1 MRTFIVRR
9 LIIFVPMLII
19 VSILAFV
26 VMQLAPSNYVET
38 YVKMIELRGGT
49 LDKAQIRAL
58 YVKYGLD
65 LPLYRQYFVWIG
77 NYFRGDMGF
86 SFTYNRPVTE
96 VIGERLPRTMLISFC
111 AFVLTWLLANPI
123 GIYSAIRQ
131 YSAFDYLFTTAGF
144 VGLSLPGFLFALVL
158 MYVVFKTTGW
168 AIQGLNSPAFENA
181 PWSVAKVIDVL
192 KNIWLPIVVLATSG
206 TASLIRILRGTL
218 LDEIKKPYVTTAR
231 AKGMKESKLISKYP
245 VRVAINP
252 LVSTVGWL
260 LPTILGGEVI
270 VSKVLNLKTIGPA
283 LFDSILNRDMYL
295 AGGIIMLLSL
305 LTIVGTFISD
315 IVLAWLDPRIRYD

>member
-1 MRTFIVRR
+1 
-9 LIIFVPMLII
+9 
-19 VSILAFV
+19 
-26 VMQLAPSNYVET
+26 
-38 YVKMIELRGGT
+38 
-49 LDKAQIRAL
+49 
-58 YVKYGLD
+58 
-65 LPLYRQYFVWIG
+65 
-77 NYFRGDMGF
+77 MGF

-181 PWSVAKVIDVL
+181 PWSLAKVIDVV

-260 LPTILGGEVI
+260 LPSILGGEVI

-305 LTIVGTFISD
+305 LTIVGTLVSD